1 MWSSHIRGSNECQ
14 YGGEKAVLQE
24 RTIDHD
30 DREPKTVVPTSRYT
44 LASSCSNAGLAGEW
58 EENWGFFRSQS
69 LQVGRKRPSL
79 ERGQRGIA
87 GQDTGIGVAGA
98 GRVSV
103 RINGEWPGVTEK
115 KTYCCHLTPLGMHIV
130 IVSRVLRHRLLLV
143 NWGSRGVHG
152 GCGGP

>member
-1 MWSSHIRGSNECQ
+1 MNVNMAAKRRFC
-14 YGGEKAVLQE
+14 KRE
-24 RTIDHD
+24 RSITTIVNQ
-30 DREPKTVVPTSRYT
+30 RVWYLPVGIPSPLLVRMPAW
-44 LASSCSNAGLAGEW
+44 LASGRRIGGFSAHKVYKSGENALLWNGGS
-58 EENWGFFRSQS
+58 G
-69 LQVGRKRPSL
+69 
-79 ERGQRGIA
+79 GIA